1 MPGRVCESVTRS
13 HVTEAFGASVVA
25 GPADP
30 GGAESPRLSRDYR
43 REVAEGRARA
53 CHAFGSSARSRSAG
67 AVVNPVVSS
76 SAPPLCWSSTLPC
89 RGTLG
94 GVRMAWGLVPA
105 RVVVSGSG
113 GSVILPGVAW
123 SGVRSLFHPSRRGP
137 FATCFIDSSGPEWD
151 ITAPP
156 HHSIQI
162 QCTHAPTA

>member
-76 SAPPLCWSSTLPC
+76 SAPPVLVVYIALSGDVGWGADGVVARTGPGGCEWVRRFRHPA
-89 RGTLG
+89 GG
-94 GVRMAWGLVPA
+94 GVVWCPISLSPF
-105 RVVVSGSG
+105 S
-113 GSVILPGVAW
+113 PGAL
-123 SGVRSLFHPSRRGP
+123 RHMFH
-137 FATCFIDSSGPEWD
+137 
-151 ITAPP
+151 
-156 HHSIQI
+156 
-162 QCTHAPTA
+162 